1 MSDELA
7 ELDSRLIAFL
17 REGDFD
23 VRHVGPAC
31 YDVNF
36 RGELREWTV
45 TARLTDAWVFLRSY
59 VMRIP
64 DALPVRSLLMEDALE
79 ANGRLLL
86 GKLSIEGDGLVL
98 DIEYRAEHVDGAV
111 LSNLLGLAV
120 KVGDAEYPRLFRI
133 AAGDVTLN
141 ALGSSFQ
148 ERHSA

>member
-1 MSDELA
+1 M
-7 ELDSRLIAFL
+7 
-17 REGDFD
+17 REGGFD

-31 YDVNF
+31 YDVSF
-36 RGELREWTV
+36 HGELREWTV

-64 DALPVRSLLMEDALE
+64 DSLPIRSLLMEDALE

-86 GKLSIEGDGLVL
+86 GKLSIEGDALVL

-133 AAGDVTLN
+133 ASGDITLN

-148 ERHSA
+148 EWHSA